1 MQMQPLVVPTPR
13 RSNLVILF
21 KNDEIQAGF
30 SKTRT
35 DRQPCGTSAN
45 DDNVRVFCHLLQR

>member
-1 MQMQPLVVPTPR
+1 MQMQPLVVPTPG

-45 DDNVRVFCHLLQR
+45 DDNVRVFSHLLQR